1 MFARTREP
9 ALPLF
14 GGAGEHKVR
23 PYRLRALCDGEGDGK
38 MPRCHPIVLTLALWA
53 SSLAL
58 SGELA
63 PLPPEKEGACPIH
76 LPTYEGAEQLLVLSS
91 RWVVVATT
99 NIDEVLQKID
109 ELSGGAYFKAVAA
122 WEQSEKAGRP
132 NWKAY
137 KDRPRL
143 RAQYSAQ
150 ARNLA
155 GERKLDEPSFYAIA
169 SSDDDRY
176 AKPKAPTRVTRG
188 IVSLGGTR
196 VRGGGR
202 IHYAHYSYLEM
213 PQPLANGRR
222 YTIALGDGKKV
233 AFLYDELR
241 TVSRAIKVNQ
251 VGYLPDGGPK
261 TAYLGAWLQ
270 EFGPHDFA
278 FVKQFKV
285 VSAATGKV
293 VHTGA
298 VRLRERN
305 PRVGPRPGKND
316 DPAKRPLLAGE
327 DVYELDLSGLKA
339 HGELFITIPGVG
351 RSWTFRHAPD
361 VYARAFY
368 IACRGLYH
376 QRCGIPLEAKHTA
389 WTRIHCHTDPVYEC
403 DHVPFHTNHF
413 QRPKGYQIFDV
424 IGGSVDE
431 ARKTEN
437 VVGGWHDAADWD
449 RNLYHYSCVFDL
461 LNAYELAP
469 GKFTDGQLHLPES
482 GNGIPDILD
491 EAAFGLE
498 VWRRSMDTRGAVSG
512 MVETW
517 THPKIDDPKVKY
529 AFSRRTRW
537 SSLIFAAAAAQL
549 AHVLKPIDEA
559 NAAEWAA
566 LAKRAYAFGADPSNS
581 LGKITLRAAK
591 NRGRG
596 EKYTLT
602 WEEKDAMNAPYL
614 IHAKLRLYIL
624 TGERAYLGGIPELI
638 KRAPPPFAW
647 PYTYNDFSAWWYYDI
662 AAGAAKA
669 LPAELVEARRAA
681 FIKEAD
687 TLRAMSGGQPYRHT
701 WPRHQDYWMG
711 WGASDM
717 TNRGRAL
724 LIAWAQTHKREYRDA
739 AVANADF
746 MLGCNPMGMSW
757 TTGLGFV
764 YPVDIQH
771 ANSENDGI
779 LDPVPGITLYG
790 ITGGMFRDLRLGVW
804 HSPTPGG
811 VQEAFLKPANQQ
823 IPVWR
828 RWACHPHMNV
838 GQCEF
843 TVHET
848 LASTI
853 FTCAMLMPYG
863 WKPDEALKSM
873 KPRRDDLLFG
883 YWYLP

>member
-1 MFARTREP
+1 MRTGRS
-9 ALPLF
+9 ALVVALGRAWGT
-14 GGAGEHKVR
+14 GGAAER
-23 PYRLRALCDGEGDGK
+23 
-38 MPRCHPIVLTLALWA
+38 
-53 SSLAL
+53 
-58 SGELA
+58 A
-63 PLPPEKEGACPIH
+63 PLPPEKEGACPVH
-76 LPTYEGAEQLLVLSS
+76 MPAYEGVEQLLVLSN
-91 RWVVVATT
+91 RWAIVATT
-99 NIDEVLQKID
+99 DTEEVLRKID
-109 ELSGGAYFKAVAA
+109 ELSGGEYFKAVAD
-122 WEQSEKAGRP
+122 WEKSEKAGRP

-143 RAQYSAQ
+143 RAQYGAQ

-155 GERKLDEPSFYAIA
+155 GERKLDETAFYAITSA
-169 SSDDDRY
+169 DDPRY
-176 AKPKAPTRVTRG
+176 PEARRPKRVTRY

-213 PQPLANGRR
+213 PAPLDNGKR
-222 YTIALGDGKKV
+222 YTIALGNGKRV
-233 AFLYDELR
+233 TFLYDELR

-251 VGYLPDGGPK
+251 VGYLPDAGRK
-261 TAYLGAWLQ
+261 LAYLGAWLH
-270 EFGPHDFA
+270 ELGPHDFSYARA
-278 FVKQFKV
+278 FQV

-298 VRLRERN
+298 VQLRERN
-305 PRVGPRPGKND
+305 PRVGPRPGKDD
-316 DPAKRPLLAGE
+316 DPAKRPLLCGE
-327 DVYELDLSGLKA
+327 DVYELDLGGLKA
-339 HGELFITIPGVG
+339 EGELFITIPGVG

-361 VYARAFY
+361 VYGRAFY

-376 QRCGIPLEAKHTA
+376 QRCGIPLERKHTA
-389 WTRIHCHTDPVYEC
+389 WTRIRCHTEPVYEC
-403 DHVPFHTNHF
+403 EHVPFHTGHF
-413 QRPKGYQIFDV
+413 QRPKGYQVFDV
-424 IGGSVDE
+424 IGGSLD
-431 ARKTEN
+431 ATRKTEN
-437 VVGGWHDAADWD
+437 AVGGWHDAADWD
-449 RNLYHYSCVFDL
+449 RNIYHYSCVFDL
-461 LNAYELAP
+461 LNAYELMPA
-469 GKFTDGQLHLPES
+469 KFADGQLHLPES
-482 GNGIPDILD
+482 GNGVPDMLD

-498 VWRRSMDTRGAVSG
+498 VWKRSMDEHGAVSG

-549 AHVLKPIDEA
+549 AKLLEPFEETK
-559 NAAEWAA
+559 AAEWGA
-566 LAKRAYAFGADPSNS
+566 LAKRAYAFGADPKNS
-581 LGKITLRAAK
+581 LGKIVIHAAK

-614 IHAKLRLYIL
+614 IHAKLRLYLL
-624 TGERAYLGGIPELI
+624 TGDKAYLDGIAELA
-638 KRAPPPFAW
+638 KVAPPPFAW
-647 PYTYNDFSAWWYYDI
+647 PYTYNDFSAWWYFDV
-662 AAGAAKA
+662 ASRAAKA
-669 LPAELVEARRAA
+669 LPAELVAARRA
-681 FIKEAD
+681 FYVKEAEALR
-687 TLRAMSGGQPYRHT
+687 TLIDGQPYRQT

-711 WGASDM
+711 WGTTDM

-724 LIAWAQTHKREYRDA
+724 LIAWRLTGEAKYRDA
-739 AVANADF
+739 AVLNADF
-746 MLGCNPMGMSW
+746 MLGANPMGMSW

-764 YPVDIQH
+764 YPIDIQH

-804 HSPTPGG
+804 QAPTPGG
-811 VQEAFLKPANQQ
+811 GHETFLRPANQQ
-823 IPVWR
+823 VPVWR

-848 LASTI
+848 MASTI
-853 FTCAMLMPYG
+853 FTCAMLMPGG
-863 WKPDEALKSM
+863 WMPDEALKGL